1 MNDAYYEQLVTR
13 KSKPMDMV
21 IRFLVIFVIIAVA
34 FFGMPLIGFLAV
46 FVAVLLG
53 ILAFY
58 FVFPRLNVEYE
69 YVILNH
75 DMDVDAIYSQSKRKR
90 QLSFDIQQ
98 AEIIAPSRSSRLNSY
113 KPEKTYD
120 FSSGNPDA
128 RTYSLM
134 MPIDQ
139 KLTCIIFEPD
149 EKMFQHIQGWMGS
162 KLYRD

>member
-1 MNDAYYEQLVTR
+1 MNDVYYEQLVAR
-13 KSKPMDMV
+13 KSKPQDLV
-21 IRFLVIFVIIAVA
+21 IRFLVVFVIAAVVV
-34 FFGMPLIGFLAV
+34 FGMPLIGFLA
-46 FVAVLLG
+46 FFAAVILG
-53 ILAFY
+53 VLAIY

-90 QLSFDIQQ
+90 QLSFDIRQ
-98 AEIIAPSRSSRLNSY
+98 AEIMAPFGSPRLNSY

-120 FSSGNPDA
+120 FSSGNANA

-139 KLTCIIFEPD
+139 KLTCIVIEPD
-149 EKMFQHIQGWMGS
+149 DEMFRHIQGWMGM

>member
-13 KSKPMDMV
+13 KSKPIDMV
-21 IRFLVIFVIIAVA
+21 IRFLVIFVIVAVV
-34 FFGMPLIGFLAV
+34 FFGMPIAGFLAV
-46 FVAVLLG
+46 FIAVLLG

-75 DMDVDAIYSQSKRKR
+75 DIDVDAIYSQQKRKR
-90 QLSFDIQQ
+90 QLSFDVRQ
-98 AEIIAPSRSSRLNSY
+98 AEIMAPAGSPRLNSY

-120 FSSGNPDA
+120 FSSGNADA
-128 RTYSLM
+128 KAYSLM

-139 KLTCIIFEPD
+139 KLTCIIIEPD
-149 EKMFQHIQGWMGS
+149 EKMFQHIQGWMGM
-162 KLYRD
+162 KIYKD